1 MSTTDLFE
9 SLLHQTEQ
17 RFSERAKERNKIGD
31 LLKAGKVFD
40 ANSVDLVESRLTR
53 LKFDPQTTKAILGE
67 GLGFTPSMP
76 GTATPGDPVALERV
90 LGTNDLMGV
99 QFLENGLA
107 VSRPVARIHINSS
120 QGTLEGYGTG
130 SMVSSRLLLT
140 NNHVLETANSARR
153 SQAEFNFETGAD
165 GQLEPSVFF
174 DLAPDEFFLTDP
186 ELDYTLVAVREVP
199 IPSLAR
205 FGWLR
210 LIEDQG
216 KLMVGEWVNIIQHPN
231 GEPKQLALRENQIID
246 ELEQFLHYK
255 TDTAPG
261 SSGSPVFNDQ
271 WEIVALHHSGVP
283 DRDPQGRILTTDG
296 RVWQRWMGE
305 HRIAWKANEGAR
317 ISRIVAHIKAQ
328 RLNDAAARVF
338 RDQLFNAEP
347 TIPPE
352 ATPTALVQ
360 TEPVQ
365 GGSTTAPGI
374 ARSGTATW
382 VIPLSV
388 SVSLGDRVP
397 PQVASVP
404 SDAHGPSAITSSPV
418 DDAELQEAMA
428 ELAEARTRPYYD
440 DAQDQQARD
449 SYYADIM
456 TNVSA
461 KTLFNRLSQLVR
473 STHTGRFNYKP
484 SRHVYPWIDLHP
496 DLKLRSIYSGLSFDP
511 ETFIREDFRIANE
524 RAVRIQEL
532 VSREGAIT
540 DERMGQELDLLEASL
555 PYNCEHVVPQSWF
568 NKREPMRGDLHHL
581 FACESG
587 CNSFRSNIPYY
598 DFPDFEEALRDACG
612 KRIDNNKFEPASG
625 KGAVARSTLYFML
638 RYPGQIGDRSRELQ
652 TDRLPILLNWHKAN
666 PRDEYEWHRN
676 AAIFS
681 KQGNRNPLI
690 DHPEWAEKIDFEQG
704 IG

>member
-1 MSTTDLFE
+1 MSATDLFE
-9 SLLHQTEQ
+9 SLLYQTEQ
-17 RFSERAKERNKIGD
+17 RFSERAKKRKKIGD

-40 ANSVDLVESRLTR
+40 ANPIDLVESRLTR
-53 LKFDPQTTKAILGE
+53 LKFDPRAARAMLGE
-67 GLGFTPSMP
+67 GLGFAPSAP
-76 GTATPGDPVALERV
+76 GTATPGDPVGLERV

-99 QFLENGLA
+99 QFLDNGLA
-107 VSRPVARIHINSS
+107 VSRPVARIHIKSP
-120 QGTLEGYGTG
+120 QGMLQGYGTG
-130 SMVSSRLLLT
+130 SMVSARLVLT
-140 NNHVLETANSARR
+140 NNHVLETANSARG
-153 SQAEFNFETGAD
+153 SQAEFNFEVGTD

-186 ELDYTLVAVREVP
+186 QLDYTLVAVREVP
-199 IPSLAR
+199 GLAR

-271 WEIVALHHSGVP
+271 WEVVALHHSGVP

-328 RLNDAAARVF
+328 RLDDAAARVF
-338 RDQLFNAEP
+338 RDQLFDAEP
-347 TIPPE
+347 AIPPE
-352 ATPTALVQ
+352 AVPMDPMQA
-360 TEPVQ
+360 EPIP
-365 GGSTTAPGI
+365 GGSTTAPGM
-374 ARSGTATW
+374 ARDGTATW

-388 SVSLGDRVP
+388 SVNLGGRVP
-397 PQVASVP
+397 PQVASAP
-404 SDAHGPSAITSSPV
+404 SDARGSSPTPPPPV
-418 DDAELQEAMA
+418 DDAELQEALA

-440 DAQDQQARD
+440 AAQDQQARD
-449 SYYADIM
+449 SHYADIK

-461 KTLFNRLSQLVR
+461 KTLFNRLSELTR
-473 STHTGRFNYKP
+473 STHTERFKYKP

-496 DLKLRSIYSGLSFDP
+496 DLKLRSIYSGRSFDP
-511 ETFIREDFRIANE
+511 EAFIREDFRIAHE
-524 RAVRIQEL
+524 RAVRMQEL
-532 VSREGAIT
+532 ILREGAIT
-540 DERMGQELDLLEASL
+540 DERIEQELDLLEARL
-555 PYNCEHVVPQSWF
+555 PYNCEHVVPQSWY
-568 NKREPMRGDLHHL
+568 NKREPMRGDLHQL

-612 KRIDNNKFEPASG
+612 KRIDNDKFEPAAG

-638 RYPGQIGDRSRELQ
+638 RYPGHIGDQSRELQ
-652 TDRLPILLNWHKAN
+652 AERLPILLDWHKAN
-666 PRDEYEWHRN
+666 PPDEYERHRK
-676 AAIFS
+676 AAIFE

-704 IG
+704 VG